1 MPVVARSIQIQSGT
15 FPLSHFLSAILLI
28 LICLRSSSGL
38 SQDRVASGL
47 QEPSPAAEP
56 LPAPIPVPAASD
68 DPPQADSEPVAPGC
82 LEQILEQQK
91 LTRTIREIR
100 NPLPRPE
107 KAVADR
113 LKRSYSEFL
122 SKGFTGADETKV
134 IQDFVT
140 YRLMQATDPDFVS
153 SPSNM
158 QTLLRETEN
167 DLLRCGSGIGNPTNL
182 LAARKKYCA
191 EVLKVAKLLLDN
203 NLDARFAAVTMM
215 PMLQEV
221 RAVPNGALARLHGDA
236 LVTLLAVLGDKSQ
249 PDSVKAVTAS
259 ALRKVLRNCDI
270 VEQDQ
275 FRICDAIGAELSRPC
290 SEAAYQIVLLDAIF
304 EITKPRRTVGPPE
317 PTAMKIFAAVLDD
330 KSKPLEV
337 RCLAA
342 MGVGRGAFDLQMKLE
357 PLAWRIAALA
367 GETAVE
373 FNKQPGNPRWPECG
387 LNLLL
392 AFRHLS
398 PAEATA
404 QQPLDRKGLM
414 NRNENSDVIKGAAPF
429 ITIVSVKLAE
439 NKARFTVQ
447 ELQPLAAW
455 IQSNQPASLVW
466 DSNAPPI
473 KTP

>member
-15 FPLSHFLSAILLI
+15 FPLSQFFSALLLI
-28 LICLRSSSGL
+28 LICLCSSDGM
-38 SQDRVASGL
+38 SQDSAASAL
-47 QEPSPAAEP
+47 QEP
-56 LPAPIPVPAASD
+56 LPASTPVPATGNVT
-68 DPPQADSEPVAPGC
+68 PQAEPEPVTAGC

-107 KAVADR
+107 KAAADK

-122 SKGFTGADETKV
+122 SKGFTGADETKI
-134 IQDFVT
+134 IQDFLT
-140 YRLMQATDPDFVS
+140 YRLMQATDPDFVT

-167 DLLRCGSGIGNPTNL
+167 DLLRCGSAIGNPTNL

-191 EVLKVAKLLLDN
+191 EVLKVAKQLLDN
-203 NLDARFAAVTMM
+203 NLDARFAAVTIM

-221 RAVPNGALARLHGDA
+221 RAVPNGAAARLHGDA
-236 LVTLLAVLGDKSQ
+236 LVSLLAVLGDKSQ

-259 ALRKVLRNCDI
+259 AIRKVLRNSDI

-275 FRICDAIGAELSRPC
+275 FRICDSIGAELSRPC
-290 SEAAYQIVLLDAIF
+290 TEAAYQIVLLDALF
-304 EITKPRRTVGPPE
+304 EITKPRRTVGAPE

-337 RCLAA
+337 RCQAA
-342 MGVGRGAFDLQMKLE
+342 MGIGRGAFDLQMKLD
-357 PLAWRIAALA
+357 PLAWRIATLA

-373 FNKQPGNPRWPECG
+373 FNKQPGNPKWADCG

-392 AFRHLS
+392 AFRHIS
-398 PAEATA
+398 ASEATA
-404 QQPLDRKGLM
+404 PQLDRKGLM
-414 NRNENSDVIKGAAPF
+414 NRDEKSAVISGAAPF
-429 ITIVSVKLAE
+429 VTMVSVKLAE
-439 NKARFTVQ
+439 NKSRFTVQ

-455 IQSNQPASLVW
+455 IQANQPASLIW
-466 DSNAPPI
+466 DASVPPI